1 VWTPEQLRAFLEE
14 TADHRLGTCF
24 RVAALTGLRRGELL
38 ALKWS
43 DINSDEGRLTVR
55 RSLVDVDGE
64 ARFGEPKTR
73 RSRRSVD
80 VGAGLVAALRAH
92 RARQLEERLA
102 LGLGRGGDDG
112 LVFCEPDGRPLRP
125 RRVSVEFRRA
135 VDATDLPRI
144 SLHGLRH
151 THASHLV
158 ASGTHVQAIVERLG
172 HCSASFSL
180 DKYAHALPTLGAEAA
195 TRIEALVDGQ
205 RP

>member
-1 VWTPEQLRAFLEE
+1 V
-14 TADHRLGTCF
+14 
-24 RVAALTGLRRGELL
+24 
-38 ALKWS
+38 
-43 DINSDEGRLTVR
+43 DI
-55 RSLVDVDGE
+55 
-64 ARFGEPKTR
+64 A
-73 RSRRSVD
+73 
-80 VGAGLVAALRAH
+80 AGLVAALRAH
-92 RARQLEERLA
+92 KVRQLEERVA
-102 LGLGRGGDDG
+102 LGLGRDDDG

-172 HCSASFSL
+172 HSSASFSL

-195 TRIEALVDGQ
+195 GRIEALVDGGEQ
-205 RP
+205 